1 MREVNLRNIDLNLL
15 VLLDA
20 LIAQRNVTHAAE
32 IAHMSQP
39 AMSRALGRL
48 RRVLDD
54 PILVKG
60 TEGLVPTPKAIA
72 LQPRLKKLLADIQE
86 LVVDIPFDP
95 ALLEGVMTLS
105 ATDHQMILLLPNL
118 LARLSREAPKLTV
131 KIVPLFEMT
140 PERLHDGTV
149 DLVLGL
155 FQADLLPSLNQ
166 DLLFCDRYVTLM
178 RNGHPNYPLQSI
190 EQFAALDHILVTA
203 LGTGRSPIDSILNQM
218 GLHRRIALH
227 LPSFLAAMAIASQ
240 SNLVVTLPMQI
251 AERYASQLNLRIV
264 EPPIEL
270 PTIQIVMI
278 WSKVMDADPANRWLR
293 NLVRAES
300 NQT

>member
-1 MREVNLRNIDLNLL
+1 
-15 VLLDA
+15 
-20 LIAQRNVTHAAE
+20 
-32 IAHMSQP
+32 
-39 AMSRALGRL
+39 
-48 RRVLDD
+48 
-54 PILVKG
+54 VKG

-72 LQPRLKKLLADIQE
+72 LQPKLKKLLADIQA

-95 ALLEGVMTLS
+95 ALLEGVMTLA

-149 DLVLGL
+149 DLVMGL
-155 FQADLLPSLNQ
+155 FQTNLLPSLNQ

-178 RNGHPNYPLQSI
+178 RNGHPNYPLQSL

-218 GLHRRIALH
+218 GLHRRIGLH
-227 LPSFLAAMAIASQ
+227 LPSFLAAMAIAAQ

-251 AERYASQLNLRIV
+251 AERYAPQLNLRII
-264 EPPIEL
+264 ELPIEL

-278 WSKVMDADPANRWLR
+278 WSKVMDADPANQWLR

-300 NQT
+300 NQI